1 MNFYTTSILA
11 LVFFYILLLIVVFLF
26 QKNLIT
32 VYIDNLHYFLL
43 ITLGLI
49 LLTIGQSNTALFLY
63 SEPVVTIIGA
73 VLLLGETLEI
83 YQILGAFIVLLSL
96 ALANYLTSK
105 SKNVFA

>member
-1 MNFYTTSILA
+1 MPAIS
-11 LVFFYILLLIVVFLF
+11 F

-43 ITLGLI
+43 ITLGSI
-49 LLTIGQSNTALFLY
+49 LLTIGQSNTTLFLY

-73 VLLLGETLEI
+73 LLLLGETLKI
-83 YQILGAFIVLLSL
+83 YQKLGAVIVLLSL
-96 ALANYLTSK
+96 ALATYLTSI